1 MVAITIIALLLLLVS
16 KLGELDVFATTNRGT
31 FVTSCQ
37 KGLMKF

>member
-1 MVAITIIALLLLLVS
+1 MVAIMIIALLLLLLS
-16 KLGELDVFATTNRGT
+16 KLGEVEVCATTNRAL